1 MKVKQV
7 FRVAASIALMAGVLW
22 FFWSQVRRHW
32 DQLEN
37 LHLQFSWPAMSLA
50 LALVLIHYLIATL
63 AWRTVI
69 VGKGGQPLTIR
80 QSIGLSNIS
89 QLTKYVPGKVWSY
102 AIQMHLLSAHG
113 ISKSRVLSVNVIM
126 LLSLAA
132 SSTVIGTGYLRFS
145 GTLLPRQLSALIFAA
160 ALTAYLLLV
169 FGGTWTT
176 NLLVRLINRLLRR
189 RIDTFDAPLT
199 TMIRAHGLNL
209 LSNLLYGISGYF
221 VAVGIGMPGNLSL
234 VIPISAAMLLS
245 DTVGFF
251 VFLAPGGIGV
261 RESVMYAMLKSIVDI
276 QTCFVL
282 PIAFRLV
289 TTVND
294 LILGGTAAALLNRFA
309 KDSARRR
316 IADDIQP

>member
-1 MKVKQV
+1 MKNKHAL
-7 FRVAASIALMAGVLW
+7 RLTASILLMAGVLW

-32 DQLEN
+32 DQLEH
-37 LHLQFSWPAMSLA
+37 LHLHFFWPAMLLA
-50 LALVLIHYLIATL
+50 LVLVLIHYVIATL

-69 VGKGGQPLTIR
+69 VGKSGQPLTIK

-102 AIQMHLLSAHG
+102 AIQMHLLAAHG

-126 LLSLAA
+126 LLSLTG
-132 SSTVIGTGYLRFS
+132 SSTVIGTGYLWFS
-145 GTLLPRQLSALIFAA
+145 GMVLPRPLSALIFSA

-169 FGGTWTT
+169 FGGTWTA
-176 NLLVRLINRLLRR
+176 NLLVRMINRLFRQ
-189 RIDTFDAPLT
+189 RIDTFDAPIA

-221 VAVGIGMPGNLSL
+221 VAIGIGMPSDFALI
-234 VIPISAAMLLS
+234 VPISAAMLLS

-261 RESVMYAMLKSIVDI
+261 RESVMYAMLKSAVDI

-282 PIAFRLV
+282 PLAFRLV
-289 TTVND
+289 TTIND
-294 LILGGTAAALLNRFA
+294 LILGGTAALLLNRFA
-309 KDSARRR
+309 KRSAPRPV
-316 IADDIQP
+316 ADDL